1 VSHDYVIIAFFD
13 DEFAACRA
21 ADALRNWDQE
31 RKDIRL
37 GGCGVIVEK
46 NGRLKTHV
54 GRWGGGEARVG
65 AVIGVIAAVFSGGL
79 GLVGGAVA
87 GDVTGGG
94 VGSFFHKASHLQEKD
109 FEIIVEA
116 LHAGKGVLLVTCNSD
131 ELHDMAE
138 QVKVLGGDVSAWEL
152 PAGTL
157 DETAKAMVDASV
169 VVRKRRIQ

>member
-13 DEFAACRA
+13 DAFAARQA

-46 NGRLKTHV
+46 NGRLKTDV
-54 GRWGGGEARVG
+54 GRWGGPEARIE

-79 GLVGGAVA
+79 GLVG

-109 FEIIVEA
+109 FEIIMEA
-116 LHAGKGVLLVTCNSD
+116 LHAGKGLLLTTCNSD
-131 ELHDMAE
+131 ELSDTAE
-138 QVKVLGGDVSAWEL
+138 QVKVLGGAVSAWEL

-157 DETAKAMVDASV
+157 DETAKAMVDAV
-169 VVRKRRIQ
+169 VEPDAEADAEADS